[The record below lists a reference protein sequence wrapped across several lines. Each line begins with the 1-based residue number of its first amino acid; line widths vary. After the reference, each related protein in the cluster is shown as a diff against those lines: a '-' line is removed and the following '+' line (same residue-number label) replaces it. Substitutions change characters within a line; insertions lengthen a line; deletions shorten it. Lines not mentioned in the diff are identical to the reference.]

1 MGDTRRFDDYDR
13 EKKLHKIKS
22 SKNKLDKHRKLI
34 YNVVSSRKDDAEF
47 DDLLE
52 YDTYTKIKRR

>member
-13 EKKLHKIKS
+13 EKKLQKIKS

-34 YNVVSSRKDDAEF
+34 YNVVSSRIPDDTKF
-47 DDLLE
+47 DELLE
-52 YDTYTKIKRR
+52 YNYTKIKRR